1 MRKLRGFPAG
11 PGGRRGV
18 VLLAVLAVLAT
29 GAAAGFAWKHHQ
41 TQARDAAVRQAVSAS
56 TAAAQ
61 AIFSYDYRSFDTSVA
76 NGQSFVTGAFATE
89 YGQTTAALKPTAV
102 SEKAVVRAAVSS
114 TGVVSA
120 RANRVELLLFL
131 NQYRRNAN
139 IDGEKVDQN
148 RVVLT
153 MVPVKGEWKVSAA
166 TAI

>member
-1 MRKLRGFPAG
+1 VRKQTIAL
-11 PGGRRGV
+11 
-18 VLLAVLAVLAT
+18 VLAVIAAIAVASAGLWT
-29 GAAAGFAWKHHQ
+29 HRGANQ
-41 TQARDAAVRQAVSAS
+41 RDAAVRDALAAS

-89 YGQTTAALKPTAV
+89 YGQTTAALKSTAIA
-102 SEKAVVRAAVSS
+102 EKAVVRAAVSS
-114 TGVVSA
+114 TGVVTA
-120 RANRVELLLFL
+120 RANRVELLLYL

-153 MVPVKGEWKVSAA
+153 LVPVKGEWKVTAA

>member
-1 MRKLRGFPAG
+1 MRKQTLA
-11 PGGRRGV
+11 
-18 VLLAVLAVLAT
+18 LAVAVVAVIAVAMAAMWSHRGAT
-29 GAAAGFAWKHHQ
+29 Q
-41 TQARDAAVRQAVSAS
+41 RDAAVRHALAAS

-76 NGQSFVTGAFATE
+76 NGQSFVTGGFATE
-89 YGQTTAALKPTAV
+89 YGQTTAALKQTAIA
-102 SEKAVVRAAVSS
+102 EKAVVRAAVSA
-114 TGVVSA
+114 TGMVSA
-120 RANRVELLLFL
+120 RTDRVELLLFL

-153 MVPVKGEWKVSAA
+153 MVPVKGEWKVTAA

>member
-1 MRKLRGFPAG
+1 MRKQTLA
-11 PGGRRGV
+11 
-18 VLLAVLAVLAT
+18 LALAVIAAIAVASAGLWAHR
-29 GAAAGFAWKHHQ
+29 GANQ
-41 TQARDAAVRQAVSAS
+41 RDAAVRDALAAS

-61 AIFSYDYRSFDTSVA
+61 AIFSYDFRSFDTSVA

-89 YGQTTAALKPTAV
+89 YGQTTAALKPAAIA
-102 SEKAVVRAAVSS
+102 EKAVVRAAVSS
-114 TGVVSA
+114 AGVVNA
-120 RANRVELLLFL
+120 RRNRVELLLFL

-153 MVPVKGEWKVSAA
+153 MVPVKGEWKVTAA